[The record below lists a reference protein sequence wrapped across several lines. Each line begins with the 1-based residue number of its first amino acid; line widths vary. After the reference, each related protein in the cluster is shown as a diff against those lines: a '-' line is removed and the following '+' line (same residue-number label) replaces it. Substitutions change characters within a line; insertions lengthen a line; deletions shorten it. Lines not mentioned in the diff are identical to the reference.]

1 MIRVG
6 SGEHAVEAGD
16 RDEMSGA
23 ESEIINSDS
32 IVREENEDNRSG
44 IRIEE
49 DMSRERGDSE
59 WGDGVGEETDQDED
73 WLFEGSQRYLIRS
86 QITGEEESHHD
97 EGSRSDG
104 GGNESEQLEDMLI
117 LGSQEYIINSQTEEE
132 EVTLH
137 EEENGS
143 RLAEPTEGTG
153 NRVANETGS
162 EDLDLNSGNGSEQG
176 GTAEG

>member
-1 MIRVG
+1 M
-6 SGEHAVEAGD
+6 
-16 RDEMSGA
+16 
-23 ESEIINSDS
+23 
-32 IVREENEDNRSG
+32 
-44 IRIEE
+44 
-49 DMSRERGDSE
+49 
-59 WGDGVGEETDQDED
+59 
-73 WLFEGSQRYLIRS
+73 YLIRS

-117 LGSQEYIINSQTEEE
+117 VGSQEYIINSQTEEE

-162 EDLDLNSGNGSEQG
+162 EDLDINSGNGAEQG
-176 GTAEG
+176 GTAKG